1 MSFCLRWVV
10 VELFERVSR
19 ALISPF
25 SSLTSHLGS
34 LSRSPLSYSIRCT
47 SHSVFSRQRL
57 SKVSAHQM
65 LCTWRSLHEKSV
77 KYSRY
82 SQSWSYHREPQLAA
96 THSSSDSRDFW
107 WVCALIVPESLM
119 KACSS
124 LLSLSCSFRLVIKQ
138 SMLYFSLKSENGSK
152 PQTNR

>member
-1 MSFCLRWVV
+1 M
-10 VELFERVSR
+10 RVLR

-34 LSRSPLSYSIRCT
+34 LSRSLLLYLIRCT
-47 SHSVFSRQRL
+47 NRSVFSKQRL
-57 SKVSAHQM
+57 CTVSAHQM
-65 LCTWRSLHEKSV
+65 LCTWRSLHAKSV

-82 SQSWSYHREPQLAA
+82 SQSWSYHIEPQPAA
-96 THSSSDSRDFW
+96 TNFSSGSRDFW
-107 WVCALIVPESLM
+107 WVCALIAPESLM
-119 KACSS
+119 KACSH

-138 SMLYFSLKSENGSK
+138 SMLYFSLKSENGIK